1 MNQALSMRAG
11 GALPL
16 VLTRGVSAFG
26 GALMAFAIDVWI
38 FRRTGSYPTFALL
51 ALLTYLPNL
60 VLAPFAGMLVDRCD
74 KKRVLV
80 GCELASLATILFA
93 LVAYRRDAL
102 GIGAAAVV
110 ILSQSVVGHVRWTAM
125 GVTVTLLTT
134 PATRAGINGV
144 QQSIAG
150 VLDTCAPILGALAF
164 ESCGVAG
171 ILSFALLGSAVGL
184 AGMWTVDGRRLR
196 SAAQPA
202 PREASLWREATFG
215 LRWIA
220 GQPMLAR
227 LLLFIMGYNL
237 AGAVFSV
244 TFTPYLL
251 SHAPVAV
258 LGVASALEGGSALV
272 VGFAL
277 IRIGQRVPP
286 IAQVVGGALAFGLAM
301 IAWGWAHGAIALC
314 ALAFCC
320 GCLTS
325 LIVASLQTVWQN
337 GVPVEIQGRVF
348 AARRMVSFLLVPLAV
363 LASVPLSQHVFAP
376 CLQSSALAAGVWGQG
391 QGGALGMMLSTL
403 GAALAAGSAWF
414 ARRHRLQ
421 AHPAAAPLTP

>member
-1 MNQALSMRAG
+1 MRESVSMRSG

-26 GALMAFAIDVWI
+26 GVLMAFAIDVWI
-38 FRRTGSYPTFALL
+38 FRRTGSYPTFAML
-51 ALLTYLPNL
+51 ALLTFLPNL
-60 VLAPFAGMLVDRCD
+60 VLAPFTGMLVDRCD
-74 KKRVLV
+74 KKHVLV
-80 GCELASLATILFA
+80 GCELASLATTLFA
-93 LVAYRRDAL
+93 LAAYRRDAL

-110 ILSQSVVGHVRWTAM
+110 ILSQSVVAHVRWTAM
-125 GVTVTLLTT
+125 GVTISLLTSS
-134 PATRAGINGV
+134 ATRAGINGV

-150 VLDTCAPILGALAF
+150 VLDTCAPILGALALAGG
-164 ESCGVAG
+164 GVAG
-171 ILSFALLGSAVGL
+171 ILAFALLGSAIGL
-184 AGMWTVDGRRLR
+184 AGLWTIDGRRLR
-196 SAAQPA
+196 PATLAA
-202 PREASLWREATFG
+202 PREANLWREATFG

-227 LLLFIMGYNL
+227 LLLFIMAYNL

-258 LGVASALEGGSALV
+258 LGVASALEGGSALL

-277 IRIGQRVPP
+277 LYVGQRVQP
-286 IAQVVGGALAFGLAM
+286 IVQVVGSAFVFGLAM
-301 IAWGWAHGAIALC
+301 IAWGCVHGAVALC

-325 LIVASLQTVWQN
+325 LIVASLQTVWQDN
-337 GVPVEIQGRVF
+337 VPVEIQGRVF

-376 CLQSSALAAGVWGQG
+376 FLQSSAHAASVWGDG

-403 GAALAAGSAWF
+403 GIGLAAGSAWF
-414 ARRHRLQ
+414 ARRNGIR
-421 AHPAAAPLTP
+421 ARSAAARLTP